1 MMLPSDA
8 RVSLPEPE
16 QPQVPASV
24 PQVEEENWD
33 IKWRRG
39 KVLELL
45 SQGKNQREIAREL
58 QVHES
63 TISRDLDHIQKE
75 IDEAHQ
81 NWVQHVFREN
91 QIVLVGM
98 NEILKDAWRIARDVQ
113 LELSDRMK
121 AYELIISCY
130 NNKLTAVYNKRLTG
144 ALREEYKTW
153 LQKEEQVAELQ

>member
-1 MMLPSDA
+1 MSDA
-8 RVSLPEPE
+8 SISLTEPE
-16 QPQVPASV
+16 QSQVPASTV
-24 PQVEEENWD
+24 QAEQERWD

-63 TISRDLDHIQKE
+63 TISRDLDYIQKE

-91 QIVLVGM
+91 QIVLIGM
-98 NEILKDAWRIARDVQ
+98 NEILKDAWRIARDEQ
-113 LELSDRMK
+113 LDLSDRMK

-153 LQKEEQVAELQ
+153 LQKEEQVAEPQ